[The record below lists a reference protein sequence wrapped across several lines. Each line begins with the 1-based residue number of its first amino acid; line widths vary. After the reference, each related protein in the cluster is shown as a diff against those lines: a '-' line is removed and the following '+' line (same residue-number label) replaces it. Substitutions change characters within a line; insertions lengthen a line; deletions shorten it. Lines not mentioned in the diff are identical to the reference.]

1 MGKMR
6 TLFAAMML
14 LVVTGV
20 AQAATLVDTDF
31 SKGDTKGW
39 VLNALLKGKA
49 TGPLQVVDVSGDAAH
64 PKALQL
70 TSDKNDQTGV
80 AWTEMKFT
88 VPTFSFIADA
98 SITHAGTSCPA
109 DGVAM
114 SFANVDDPT
123 TAGGGGGSLGLFGG
137 SKPFAFAAL
146 EVNEWREQGLGTKA
160 EQGACTSGKNETF
173 AFDVINDKVAKK
185 TRDPFVA
192 PADPAKGGAR
202 IGQVLPPTGMKIVN
216 GGFFRYQW
224 NVAADGTMTAFVSGL
239 DKGKNDQFQKVKVLE
254 VKIDPSL
261 GAINFAGRFG
271 LSAATGG
278 ADIGAMVAHA
288 RIDSP
293 MIEPQ

>member
-1 MGKMR
+1 
-6 TLFAAMML
+6 
-14 LVVTGV
+14 
-20 AQAATLVDTDF
+20 
-31 SKGDTKGW
+31 
-39 VLNALLKGKA
+39 
-49 TGPLQVVDVSGDAAH
+49 VDVSGDAAH

-70 TSDKNDQTGV
+70 TSDANDQTAV

-109 DGVAM
+109 DGFAM

-123 TAGGGGGSLGLFGG
+123 TAGGGGGALGLFG
-137 SKPFAFAAL
+137 SAKIPAFSAF
-146 EVNEWREQGLGTKA
+146 EVNEWRGQGLGTAA
-160 EQGACTSGKNETF
+160 ERNACTSGLNETF
-173 AFDVINDKVAKK
+173 AFDVINAKVASKDRK
-185 TRDPFVA
+185 EDGKIG
-192 PADPAKGGAR
+192 DPAKGGAK
-202 IGQVLPPTGMKIVN
+202 IGQIVPPTGMKIVN

-254 VKIDPSL
+254 AKIDPSL
-261 GAINFAGRFG
+261 GAINFEGRFG

-278 ADIGAMVAHA
+278 ADIGVLVAHA

-293 MIEPQ
+293 VIEPQ